1 MGGMQGP
8 ARIGAALVVVFAGAS
23 QPASTQQAQE
33 RPVFRTGTN
42 LVIIDAVVVDGDGR
56 HVRDLTADEF
66 EVVQEGRTQPVRQAL
81 YVAAGLPAGA
91 PDSTEEPGG
100 KPPAPAAA
108 APPAPRGVRS
118 RDAAPAPDARV
129 IAIVVDDLGLSFES
143 TAAVRTALAK
153 FVDTEVAAGDL
164 VAILRTS
171 AGVGTLQQFTTDTR
185 LLHAAIDRLN
195 WTILSRAGVTS
206 FAPIAPDDALG
217 YSGYGGSGTA
227 ETDDENSLEGL
238 RTSISATGSL
248 GALDYIIRG
257 VESLPGRKSVVFV
270 SEGMRLFTKPEGFST
285 RGADRV
291 RNAFTRVM
299 DRANRAGVVVYTM
312 DPRGLAT
319 AGLTAEDNPQIRPST
334 PGMGGMASAAAFDE
348 KIRKGLADRLS
359 FLRDSQEALT
369 YIAEQT
375 GGFAILNTNDLSAG
389 LRRVVDDL
397 GGYYLLGFE
406 GASAALRSWD
416 PGRVTVRVKR
426 PGLRVRSRKGLFG
439 PADEGRER
447 AAVEGDP
454 LVMAALSPFGATS
467 LDVRLTTLF
476 GHDTREGSFVR
487 SLFFIDPAGV
497 SFTRRD
503 DGRYVGQLTVL
514 VLAVGDDGRMKTQ
527 WRRAIDLQLTQAS
540 YETAKKR
547 GILYSASI
555 PMKAPGAYQLRV
567 AVRDERTNALGSAS
581 QFIEVP
587 GVGKGRVAMSGIV
600 LQGVDAAG
608 VEVSGAAPA
617 ELEQSVLAEPAI
629 RIFRQGSEAV
639 YAYEVYDGAPGD
651 KSPLLA
657 TTTLMRDGRVVHQ
670 AAPVPIA
677 SKGGSGP
684 VRVIPTVGR
693 LSLTN
698 QVEPGFYTLRIAVT
712 RMRSGRPVPQATQW
726 ASFEVRP

>member
-23 QPASTQQAQE
+23 PPASTQQAQE

-56 HVRDLTADEF
+56 HVRDLTPDDF

-81 YVAAGLPAGA
+81 YVAAGLPPGA
-91 PDSTEEPGG
+91 PDSTEKPGG
-100 KPPAPAAA
+100 KPPAPAVAV
-108 APPAPRGVRS
+108 PPAPRGVRS
-118 RDAAPAPDARV
+118 RDTAPAPDARV

-143 TAAVRTALAK
+143 TAAVRAALAK

-185 LLHAAIDRLN
+185 LLHAAIARLN
-195 WTILSRAGVTS
+195 WTILSRAGITS
-206 FAPIAPDDALG
+206 FAPIVPDGSAP
-217 YSGYGGSGTA
+217 GGSGTA
-227 ETDDENSLEGL
+227 EADDEFSPEGL

-270 SEGMRLFTKPEGFST
+270 SEGMRLFAKPEGFST

-319 AGLTAEDNPQIRPST
+319 AGLTAEDNPQIRPSA
-334 PGMGGMASAAAFDE
+334 PGRGGGSTSEAFDAKVRESAAA
-348 KIRKGLADRLS
+348 RLS

-406 GASAALRSWD
+406 GAPAALRSWD

-487 SLFFIDPAGV
+487 SLLFIDPAGV

-555 PMKAPGAYQLRV
+555 PMNAPGAYQLRV

-587 GVGKGRVAMSGIV
+587 RVGKGRVAMSGIV

-608 VEVSGAAPA
+608 VEASGAVPA

-651 KSPLLA
+651 KSPLMA
-657 TTTLMRDGRVVHQ
+657 TTSLMRDGKVVHQ

-712 RMRSGRPVPQATQW
+712 RLRSGRPVPQATQW